1 MATHAAAK
9 RLWKEYKDISNPR
22 TGLKQVHV
30 EIEDDNIFLWNVALI
45 VIDKDADYNG
55 AYLKGQL
62 KFPSN
67 YPFSPPGFKFTPP
80 IYHPNVYND
89 GRLCISILHESGND
103 QNDEPDNE
111 TWSPAQSVESVLL
124 SIISLLEDPNI
135 SSPANVDAA
144 IAFKKHRDEYRKR
157 ISVEVARSQA
167 NIPKDFVMPNA
178 EDLKHN
184 LKEEE
189 ERQDDEDWWEDNYYE
204 AEDDYEDDEEDM
216 EYDEEDQV
224 LESDE

>member
-30 EIEDDNIFLWNVALI
+30 EIEDDNIFLWNVALM

-62 KFPSN
+62 KFPPN

-144 IAFKKHRDEYRKR
+144 IAFKKHREEYRKR

-178 EDLKHN
+178 EDLKQN
-184 LKEEE
+184 LKDEE

-204 AEDDYEDDEEDM
+204 AEDDYDDDEDDI
-216 EYDEEDQV
+216 EYDEEDQG